1 MKNITLTLLLLV
13 IIFAFKSDRDEEG
26 MFLMSHLS
34 SLDLKKAGL
43 EIDVDE
49 IYNEE
54 KPALVNAL
62 VRLGGCT
69 GSFISESG
77 LIITNH
83 HCVFS
88 SVAGASSSE
97 NNYLENG
104 FYAAKKEQ
112 EIKTTL
118 PVRITQSYVDVSELV
133 LADIS
138 ETTDALLKRDII
150 SDNIKAIVEKE
161 QAKYPNLTVEVSE
174 MLVGKSYTLFRYKT
188 LNDVRLVYVPPKNIG
203 KFGGE
208 SDNWEWPRHNGDFSI
223 VRAYENNMP

>member
-1 MKNITLTLLLLV
+1 MKNITLTFLLLV
-13 IIFAFKSDRDEEG
+13 LIFAFKSDRDEEG

-88 SVAGASSSE
+88 SIAGASSSE

-104 FYAAKKEQ
+104 FYAAKKDQ

-118 PVRITQSYVDVSELV
+118 PVRITQSYVDVSEIV

-138 ETTDALLKRDII
+138 ETTDALKKKRC
-150 SDNIKAIVEKE
+150 N
-161 QAKYPNLTVEVSE
+161 
-174 MLVGKSYTLFRYKT
+174 
-188 LNDVRLVYVPPKNIG
+188 
-203 KFGGE
+203 FG
-208 SDNWEWPRHNGDFSI
+208 
-223 VRAYENNMP
+223 

>member
-104 FYAAKKEQ
+104 FYAAKKDQ

-133 LADIS
+133 LTDIS

-208 SDNWEWPRHNGDFSI
+208 SDNWDMSK
-223 VRAYENNMP
+223 NNS